1 MSDDAQQ
8 AVTFHDAT
16 KYYSLSD
23 TEPGDE
29 RIGIGDPAM
38 RTEAIWQKD
47 WDIKPFLYKVYE
59 TLPPIELARDLP
71 EAGRPAL
78 EAIAATGGE
87 TSSSTLAKTTGGGSR
102 MRRI

>member
-1 MSDDAQQ
+1 MSDDARQ

-16 KYYSLSD
+16 KYYLLSD
-23 TEPGDE
+23 SEPGDE

-71 EAGRPAL
+71 EGADRRSRPFPRRARSRRASYPIGRCSAG
-78 EAIAATGGE
+78 
-87 TSSSTLAKTTGGGSR
+87 SVC
-102 MRRI
+102 

>member
-1 MSDDAQQ
+1 MSDDARQ

-87 TSSSTLAKTTGGGSR
+87 AGRASCRTGRCLAGSVC
-102 MRRI
+102 